1 MQRYLAC
8 SGEDCSF
15 TKPAAQRAKATGVP
29 CPQEGCDGE
38 LVERRGRH
46 GKFFGCSNYPR
57 CRYTTGQLPE
67 TGDDS
72 GPPDDD
78 DDE

>member
-1 MQRYLAC
+1 MQKYLAC

-15 TKPAAQRAKATGVP
+15 TRPVTKAPKATGVP
-29 CPQEGCDGE
+29 CPQEGCGGE
-38 LVERRGRH
+38 LVQRQGRH

-57 CRYTTGQLPE
+57 CRYTTSELPHAE
-67 TGDDS
+67 GDDQ
-72 GPPDDD
+72 PDNG